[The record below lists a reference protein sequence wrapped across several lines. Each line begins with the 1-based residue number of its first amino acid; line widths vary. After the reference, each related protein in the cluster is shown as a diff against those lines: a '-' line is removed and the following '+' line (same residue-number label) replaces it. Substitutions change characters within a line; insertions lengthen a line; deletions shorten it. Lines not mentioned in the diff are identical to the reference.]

1 MLQDIRDNAQGTI
14 AKIIIA
20 VLIVSLSIWGM
31 DAIVGGFRGE
41 PEVATVNGEDITE
54 REYLRMVQIT
64 TQERLREMEN
74 PDPTLLDE
82 DQIRQEVLDSMIQAE
97 VLAQDAGAQ
106 GLELNNASV
115 DQLIV
120 GMSRFQVNGEFSQQ
134 RFTSFVSNLGMSPTE
149 FRELLKRDYV
159 SNQIRTAVVRG
170 GIEPAESARRL
181 MAIQNQ
187 SRDFSLMRLSG
198 DSVADRVEVTEAD
211 VEQWYEENK
220 SQFMQPESVDVEYLV
235 LSLEDVQDRIDI
247 SEDEVRQRYDQ
258 MADQLTQEERRSAH
272 ILIEEGDNAQ
282 ERIETIQQRLEEGD
296 DFAELAREFSDDTL
310 SAEQGGDLGYL
321 VEGDLGGAFDEALFA
336 LEEGEVAG
344 PVEGEYGTHFIR
356 LVDIRKGEAPSF
368 EDEAPE
374 IRSQLAERQ
383 AGEEFSRQ
391 RTELADLAFSSDD
404 LEYPAEQFD
413 LELQTRSGITR
424 EDNEAP
430 FDHAGLLRQLFSGDV
445 LEDGF
450 NTELIDVDQSSA
462 VVARVTEH
470 QPEKP
475 RPLAE
480 VAAEIRDRL
489 ERERTL
495 ELLQQEADE
504 LLTRLR
510 DGDMAPQGEGWT
522 EYNDVARDQADLA
535 GPVVAE
541 AFSLAAPDEDGFRF
555 GTAEDGTDLVI
566 LALSGVTDG
575 EVEEGSED
583 VKNMS
588 LFLAQLNGQ
597 QEYQAYVQTLRDQA
611 EVERP

>member
-54 REYLRMVQIT
+54 REYLRMVQIA
-64 TQERLREMEN
+64 TQEELREMEN

-82 DQIRQEVLDSMIQAE
+82 DQIRREVLDSMIQAE

-120 GMSRFQVNGEFSQQ
+120 GMSQFQVNGEFSQQ

-149 FRELLKRDYV
+149 FRELLKRDYI

-170 GIEPAESARRL
+170 GIESAESARRL
-181 MAIQNQ
+181 MAIQSQ
-187 SRDFSLMRLSG
+187 SRDLSLLRLSG
-198 DSVADRVEVTEAD
+198 DSVADQIEITEEE

-220 SQFMQPESVDVEYLV
+220 SQFMQPESVDVEYVV
-235 LSLEDVQDRIDI
+235 LSLEDVQDRIEI

-272 ILIEEGDNAQ
+272 ILIEDGDTAE
-282 ERIETIQQRLEEGD
+282 ERIESIQKRLEEGD
-296 DFAELAREFSDDTL
+296 DFAELAREFSDDPL

-321 VEGDLGGAFDEALFA
+321 REGDLGSAYDDALFS

-344 PVEGEYGTHFIR
+344 PVESEFGTHFIKLLDTR
-356 LVDIRKGEAPSF
+356 QGEAPSF
-368 EDEAPE
+368 EEQAPE
-374 IRSQLAERQ
+374 IRSQLAERE
-383 AGEEFSRQ
+383 AGDAFSEK
-391 RTELADLAFSSDD
+391 RTELADLAFSSED
-404 LEYPAEQFD
+404 LESPAEQFD
-413 LELQTRSGITR
+413 LELRTRSGITR

-430 FDHAGLLRQLFSGDV
+430 FDHAGLLRQLFSSDV

-450 NTELIDVDQSSA
+450 NTELIDVNQTSA
-462 VVARVTEH
+462 VVARVTDH
-470 QPEKP
+470 QPERP
-475 RPLAE
+475 RPLTE
-480 VAAEIRDRL
+480 VADQIRDRL

-495 ELLQQEADE
+495 ELLRQEADE
-504 LLTRLR
+504 LLSQLR

-522 EYNDVARDQADLA
+522 EYDDVVRGQSDLA

-541 AFSLAAPDEDGFRF
+541 AFSLSAPDEDGFSF
-555 GTAEDGTDLVI
+555 GTAEDGSDLVI
-566 LALSGVTDG
+566 VALSGVTDG
-575 EVEEGSED
+575 EVEEGNED

-597 QEYQAYVQTLRDQA
+597 QEYQAYVRTLRDQA

>member
-54 REYLRMVQIT
+54 REYLRMVQIA
-64 TQERLREMEN
+64 TQDRLRQMER

-82 DQIRQEVLDSMIQAE
+82 DQIRKDVLESMIQAE

-106 GLELNNASV
+106 GLALNNASV

-120 GMSRFQVNGEFSQQ
+120 GMSQFQVNGEFSQQ
-134 RFTSFVSNLGMSPTE
+134 RFTSFVSNLGMTPTE
-149 FRELLKRDYV
+149 FRELLKRDYI

-170 GIEPAESARRL
+170 GIAPAESARRL
-181 MAIQNQ
+181 LAIQGQ
-187 SRDFSLMRLSG
+187 SRDFSLMRLNG
-198 DSVADRVEVTEAD
+198 DSVADQVEVTEED
-211 VEQWYEENK
+211 VAQWYDENQ

-235 LSLEDVQDRIDI
+235 LSLDDVQDRIEI
-247 SEDEVRQRYDQ
+247 SEEEVRQRYDQ

-272 ILIEEGDNAQ
+272 ILVEDGDNAQ
-282 ERIETIQQRLEEGD
+282 ERIETIQQRLEEGA
-296 DFAELAREFSDDTL
+296 DFAELAREFSDDPL

-321 VEGDLGGAFDEALFA
+321 MEGDLGGAYDEALFS
-336 LEEGEVAG
+336 LDEGDVAG
-344 PVEGEYGTHFIR
+344 PVESEFGTHFIK
-356 LVDIRKGEAPSF
+356 LLDIRKGDAPSF
-368 EDEAPE
+368 EEQAPD
-374 IRSQLAERQ
+374 IRAQLARRQ
-383 AGEEFSRQ
+383 AGDEFSRQ
-391 RTELADLAFSSDD
+391 RTELADLAFSSED

-413 LELQTRSGITR
+413 LELQTRSGVTR
-424 EDNEAP
+424 DNNRAP
-430 FDHAGLLRQLFSGDV
+430 FDHAGLIRQLFSGDV

-450 NTELIDVDQSSA
+450 NTELIDVSQTSA

-480 VAAEIRDRL
+480 VADQIRDRL

-495 ELLQQEADE
+495 ELLGQRAEE
-504 LLTRLR
+504 LLSQLR
-510 DGDMAPQGEGWT
+510 NGEIAPQGEGWT
-522 EYNDVARDQADLA
+522 EYDDVVRAQADLA

-541 AFSLAAPDEDGFRF
+541 AFSLPAPGEGEFRF
-555 GTAEDGTDLVI
+555 GAAEDGTDLVVI
-566 LALSGVTDG
+566 ALSGVTDG
-575 EVEEGSED
+575 EIEEGSED

-597 QEYQAYVQTLRDQA
+597 QEYQAYVRTLRDQA

>member
-54 REYLRMVQIT
+54 REYLRMVQIA
-64 TQERLREMEN
+64 TQERLREMER

-82 DQIRQEVLDSMIQAE
+82 DQIRQDVLDSMIRAE

-120 GMSRFQVNGEFSQQ
+120 SRFQVNGEFSQQ
-134 RFTSFVSNLGMSPTE
+134 RFTSYVSRLGMTPNE
-149 FRELLKRDYV
+149 FRELLKRDYI
-159 SNQIRTAVVRG
+159 SSQINAAVVRA
-170 GIEPAESARRL
+170 GIEPTESTRRL
-181 MAIQNQ
+181 MAIQSQ

-198 DSVADRVEVTEAD
+198 DSVADQVDVTEED
-211 VEQWYEENK
+211 VAQWYEDNK
-220 SQFMQPESVDVEYLV
+220 SQFMQPESVDVEYIV
-235 LSLEDVQDRIDI
+235 LSLEDVQDGIEV
-247 SEDEVRQRYDQ
+247 SEDEVRQRYDE
-258 MADQLTQEERRSAH
+258 MAEQLSKEERRSAH

-282 ERIETIQQRLEEGD
+282 ERIETVQQRLEDGA
-296 DFAELAREFSDDTL
+296 DFAELAREFSDDPL

-321 VEGDLGGAFDEALFA
+321 MEGDLGGAFDEALFA
-336 LEEGEVAG
+336 LQEGEVAG
-344 PVEGEYGTHFIR
+344 PVDGEYGTHFIK
-356 LVDIRKGEAPSF
+356 LLDTRKGDAPSF
-368 EDEAPE
+368 EEQAPE
-374 IRSQLAERQ
+374 IRSALAQRQ

-391 RTELADLAFSSDD
+391 RTELADLAFSSED

-413 LELQTRSGITR
+413 LEVQTRSDITR
-424 EDNEAP
+424 EENEAP
-430 FDHAGLLRQLFSGDV
+430 FDHAGLVRQLFSDDV
-445 LEDGF
+445 LEEGF
-450 NTELIDVDQSSA
+450 NTELIDVSQTSA
-462 VVARVTEH
+462 VVARVTDH

-480 VAAEIRDRL
+480 VADQIRDRL

-495 ELLQQEADE
+495 ERLRQEAE
-504 LLTRLR
+504 QLLTQLR
-510 DGDMAPQGEGWT
+510 DGEKTPQGESWT
-522 EYNDVARDQADLA
+522 EYNDVVRGEADLP

-541 AFSLAAPDEDGFRF
+541 AFSLAAPDEGGFRF
-555 GTAEDGTDLVI
+555 GTAEDGEDLVI
-566 LALSGVTDG
+566 VALSGVTDG
-575 EVEEGSED
+575 DVEEGSED
-583 VKNMS
+583 VKNMARI
-588 LFLAQLNGQ
+588 FAQMNGQ
-597 QEYQAYVQTLRDQA
+597 QEYRAYVQTLLDQA